1 MAKKV
6 AKKVNKKELGLGLR
20 ALLANNDL
28 ENKLAENQA
37 EVVKELS
44 NTFAMLPLDQIEANP
59 EQPRKEFTEQAL
71 EELAGSIKVHG
82 LIQPITVRRLSPTEY
97 QLISGERRL
106 RASQLA
112 GLEEVPAFIRVAN
125 DQELLEMA
133 LVENIQREEL
143 NAIEIA
149 ITYQRLLEEC
159 NLTHEKLAERVG
171 KNRTTITN
179 FLGLLKLPVE
189 IQDAVKDRKISMGH
203 ARALKGIDNL
213 ILQQELFRETINLN
227 LSVRALEKKISNYR
241 AAGKDKAAKKS
252 KSSSLPYEYQGVRQS
267 FRNYFGTQSV
277 DLKLREEGKGQIV
290 IKFSSV
296 DELNRL
302 LDRLDD

>member
-6 AKKVNKKELGLGLR
+6 AKKVDKKELGLGLR

-44 NTFAMLPLDQIEANP
+44 NNFAMLPLDQIEVNP
-59 EQPRKEFTEQAL
+59 EQPRKEFTEEAL

-106 RASQLA
+106 RASHMA

-189 IQDAVKDRKISMGH
+189 IQDAVKDKNLSMGH
-203 ARALKGIDNL
+203 ARSLKGIED
-213 ILQQELFRETINLN
+213 ILLQKKLFKETIDLH
-227 LSVRALEKKISNYR
+227 LSVRALEKRIQNYR
-241 AAGKDKAAKKS
+241 EKQKSAKS
-252 KSSSLPYEYQGVRQS
+252 KTPSLPYEYQNVRQS
-267 FRNYFGTQSV
+267 FRSFFGTPSV
-277 DLKLREEGKGQIV
+277 DLKLKEEGKGQIV

-296 DELNRL
+296 DELNQL

>member
-6 AKKVNKKELGLGLR
+6 AKKVGKKELGLGLR

-28 ENKLAENQA
+28 EEKLAENQA
-37 EVVKELS
+37 EVVKELAH
-44 NTFAMLPLDQIEANP
+44 TFAMLPLDQIEANP
-59 EQPRKEFTEQAL
+59 EQPRKEFTEEAL
-71 EELAGSIKVHG
+71 EELASSIRVHG
-82 LIQPITVRRLSPTEY
+82 LIQPITVRRLSPKEY

-112 GLEEVPAFIRVAN
+112 GIEEVPAFIRVAN

-159 NLTHEKLAERVG
+159 NLTHIKLAERVG
-171 KNRTTITN
+171 KNRSSITN

-189 IQDAVKDRKISMGH
+189 MQDAVKERRISMGH
-203 ARALKGIDNL
+203 ARALKGIDN
-213 ILQQELFRETINLN
+213 IMLQQDLFNETINLE
-227 LSVRALEKKISNYR
+227 LSVRALENRIANERSRKKTS
-241 AAGKDKAAKKS
+241 KAVKEAI
-252 KSSSLPYEYQGVRQS
+252 PYEYENVRTT
-267 FRNYFGTQSV
+267 FRNFFGTKGV
-277 DLKLREEGKGQIV
+277 DLKVKEGGKGQIV
-290 IKFSSV
+290 IKFNSV
-296 DELNRL
+296 DELNQL
-302 LDRLDD
+302 LDRIDE